1 MTHTQSHTNLEP
13 SLPSLIDLQSDV
25 REHFGWDEID
35 DIESAKAMILRVENS
50 SLDIWSRHNR
60 MYSLSRLFRRLETRK
75 EGVAILGAEIG
86 RAHV

>member
-50 SLDIWSRHNR
+50 SLEIWSDTTECLR
-60 MYSLSRLFRRLETRK
+60 FRDCSGGLRQERK
-75 EGVAILGAEIG
+75 G
-86 RAHV
+86 